1 MANSNADLIHNE
13 GLKFVYLRNE
23 EIVLH
28 KIRDNLFHVKKAKI
42 LLFGDISHIM
52 WNTKENFREIS
63 QFLQKFL
70 LAAETLTWSLNYDVV
85 K

>member
-28 KIRDNLFHVKKAKI
+28 KIRDNLFHVKKVKI
-42 LLFGDISHIM
+42 LLFGDSSHFM
-52 WNTKENFREIS
+52 
-63 QFLQKFL
+63 
-70 LAAETLTWSLNYDVV
+70 
-85 K
+85 